1 MSGNFAIKGGGWVG
15 PLMANAILNF
25 HFDFLTT
32 SLREGSQKYRG
43 GVHLD
48 RGDVKFGRL
57 QSLQLMVHHW
67 WLHLRT
73 NFDSSHQKVLTFPVW
88 HGAPTDPTEE
98 VMILI
103 LRKAQIDL
111 LWSKK
116 HNVSNRPLLGQK
128 FHVTCKVPNLLLRC
142 LNAIQCSWS
151 RIWYMGLSVETC

>member
-1 MSGNFAIKGGGWVG
+1 MPKLTNAVLLVKIYGAAIICYRLNLTNAFNNFCHAGEV
-15 PLMANAILNF
+15 
-25 HFDFLTT
+25 
-32 SLREGSQKYRG
+32 S
-43 GVHLD
+43 HLD
-48 RGDVKFGRL
+48 RGDVKFGSL

-88 HGAPTDPTEE
+88 HRAPTDPTEE

-103 LRKAQIDL
+103 LRKAPIDL